1 MIGADCTMKKSSNI
15 SEEDRAL
22 FRETVGKIKP
32 LNQDSVVHDKPKPS
46 PVPSRN
52 EQFDRPAMQ
61 ELYDSDYE
69 QNLLERGD
77 ELFFSRP
84 GIQKQTLR
92 KLRRGQYKIEDELDL
107 HGLTVEMA
115 RTELSNFLADC
126 HMRSL
131 RCVRIIHGKGIGS
144 ENKQPIIKNKVNNWL
159 RQRNDALAFCSAL
172 RADGGTGAIYLLLKR
187 N

>member
-1 MIGADCTMKKSSNI
+1 MKKSSSKSSGI
-15 SEEDRAL
+15 SEEDSAL

-32 LNQDSVVHDKPKPS
+32 LEQDSIVHNKAKPS
-46 PVPSRN
+46 SSPVRSN
-52 EQFDRPAMQ
+52 EDDRPAMQ
-61 ELYDSDYE
+61 SLIDSEYD

-77 ELFFSRP
+77 ELLFSRP

-92 KLRRGQYKIEDELDL
+92 KLRRGQLNIEEELDL
-107 HGLTVEMA
+107 HGLTVELA
-115 RTELSNFLADC
+115 RTALYDFLADC
-126 HMRSL
+126 HEHSL

-159 RQRNDALAFCSAL
+159 RQRDDVLAFCSAQ
-172 RADGGTGAIYLLLKR
+172 RTDGGTGAIYCLLKR